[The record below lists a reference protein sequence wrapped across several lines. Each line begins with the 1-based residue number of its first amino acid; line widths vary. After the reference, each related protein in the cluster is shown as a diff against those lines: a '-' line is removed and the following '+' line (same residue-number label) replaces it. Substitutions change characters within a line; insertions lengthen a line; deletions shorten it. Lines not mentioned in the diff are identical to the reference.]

1 MKFAIVLAC
10 VIAVVC
16 AAEEPIPILRAESS
30 VNPDGS
36 YQYAYET
43 GNGIAGQEQGALKNP
58 DTLAAQG
65 SFSYTAPEGEQIS
78 LQYVADENGFQPSGS
93 HLPTPP
99 PIPEAIQR
107 ALAYLATAPPYVEK
121 ENH

>member
-1 MKFAIVLAC
+1 MF
-10 VIAVVC
+10 
-16 AAEEPIPILRAESS
+16 
-30 VNPDGS
+30 
-36 YQYAYET
+36 Q
-43 GNGIAGQEQGALKNP
+43 
-58 DTLAAQG
+58 AAQG

-121 ENH
+121 ESH